1 MYHTSLFLI
10 FLITCKHVII
20 PLLKVAFF
28 CNPHYMILPIR
39 YVIFSTPFRIVAI
52 FFQPREELCLKG
64 HFTKGIVFAIFVVYL
79 HENKSETIILTKTAS
94 FQY

>member
-1 MYHTSLFLI
+1 MYHTSFFLI

-39 YVIFSTPFRIVAI
+39 YVTFSTPFRILAI

-64 HFTKGIVFAIFVVYL
+64 HFIKGRKVVLDLQFLWY
-79 HENKSETIILTKTAS
+79 TCMKTNLR
-94 FQY
+94 Q